1 MCSQLASQ
9 FQLQLLLAWT
19 QHWDQENTKVL
30 VFDPILTPSEKGILK
45 QLGLETSDENLE
57 GFYEGSQEGLNVFYL
72 PHCPKQ
78 LLNNIL
84 WQNWNNLDSIVVIGN
99 SLSEI
104 VSNTSAKNLN
114 TIGFVREASELCKGE

>member
-9 FQLQLLLAWT
+9 YQLQLLLAWT

-57 GFYEGSQEGLNVFYL
+57 GFYEGCQEGLTVFYL

-104 VSNTSAKNLN
+104 VSNTSDKNLN
-114 TIGFVREASELCKGE
+114 TIGFVKEASELCEGE

>member
-9 FQLQLLLAWT
+9 YQLQLLLAWT

-57 GFYEGSQEGLNVFYL
+57 GFYEGSQEGLTVFYL

-84 WQNWNNLDSIVVIGN
+84 WQNWNNLDSIIVIGN
-99 SLSEI
+99 SLLEI
-104 VSNTSAKNLN
+104 VSNTSDKNLN
-114 TIGFVREASELCKGE
+114 TISFVKEASELCEGE

>member
-104 VSNTSAKNLN
+104 VSSTSDKNLN
-114 TIGFVREASELCKGE
+114 TISFVREASELCKGE